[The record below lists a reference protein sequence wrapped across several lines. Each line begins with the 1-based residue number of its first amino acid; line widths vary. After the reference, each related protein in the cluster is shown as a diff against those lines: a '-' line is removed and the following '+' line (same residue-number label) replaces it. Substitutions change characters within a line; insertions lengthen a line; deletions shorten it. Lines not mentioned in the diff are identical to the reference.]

1 MDVVGENEALQQF
14 FEGKRPVF
22 NTWEVT
28 LLTIT
33 VSPFWNSLKLGFQRN
48 KIVLTVLKSEVQVCC
63 VCSKKI
69 SGVDSDF
76 FLIQDF
82 HLIVWLLKESRC
94 QHSCVTRI
102 CPCPM
107 LDFFPI
113 PMFHKARKIFTTYF

>member
-76 FLIQDF
+76 FFNSGFPSYSLVI
-82 HLIVWLLKESRC
+82 K
-94 QHSCVTRI
+94 RI
-102 CPCPM
+102 KMSAFLC
-107 LDFFPI
+107 
-113 PMFHKARKIFTTYF
+113 Y